1 MNATSQLIGK
11 KFKLKMSTRFK
22 KNKNQN
28 QDFGL
33 EILRVLTVKFD
44 LNKYSNVYPFKSHT
58 ALASLNFD
66 LFPVEFF
73 AVEPGDF
80 AVYRFWAF
88 AIGSLGIRQISS
100 IPPTDKKDFS
110 DV

>member
-1 MNATSQLIGK
+1 M
-11 KFKLKMSTRFK
+11 
-22 KNKNQN
+22 
-28 QDFGL
+28 
-33 EILRVLTVKFD
+33 RVLTVKFD

-80 AVYRFWAF
+80 AVYRFCSRF
-88 AIGSLGIRQISS
+88 ARDVQQRI
-100 IPPTDKKDFS
+100 KKT
-110 DV
+110 

>member
-1 MNATSQLIGK
+1 M
-11 KFKLKMSTRFK
+11 
-22 KNKNQN
+22 
-28 QDFGL
+28 
-33 EILRVLTVKFD
+33 TVKFD

-80 AVYRFWAF
+80 AVYKFCSRFARDVQQR
-88 AIGSLGIRQISS
+88 I
-100 IPPTDKKDFS
+100 KKT
-110 DV
+110 

>member
-1 MNATSQLIGK
+1 MVSKFLWK
-11 KFKLKMSTRFK
+11 KIQTQNV
-22 KNKNQN
+22 NKIQEEQN
-28 QDFGL
+28 QDFGP

-44 LNKYSNVYPFKSHT
+44 LNKYSNVYPFKSNT

-80 AVYRFWAF
+80 AVYRFCNRF
-88 AIGSLGIRQISS
+88 ARQFHQRI
-100 IPPTDKKDFS
+100 KKT
-110 DV
+110 